1 MIKSSTKQEKLKIG
15 ANTDA
20 TDVYMSE
27 ETRTKLKKA
36 KLKLRA

>member
-1 MIKSSTKQEKLKIG
+1 MIKSSKEDKKLKIG

-27 ETRTKLKKA
+27 EIMEKLEKA
-36 KLKLRA
+36 KSKLRL